1 MITDHAEIDNSRA
14 LQIGN
19 PIKGFPSHRTQ
30 NYSFGEYETRSQPYV
45 VMASTFTQA
54 R

>member
-1 MITDHAEIDNSRA
+1 MITDRAEIDNSRA

-30 NYSFGEYETRSQPYV
+30 NYSFGDYESCPQNYV
-45 VMASTFTQA
+45 VMASTFSQA
-54 R
+54 T